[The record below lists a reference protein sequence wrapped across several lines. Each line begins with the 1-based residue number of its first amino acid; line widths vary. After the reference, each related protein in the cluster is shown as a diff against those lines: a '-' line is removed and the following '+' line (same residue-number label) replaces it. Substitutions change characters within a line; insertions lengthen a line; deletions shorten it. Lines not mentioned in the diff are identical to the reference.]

1 MRRWPYILVVDDDAD
16 FRTGLRIALEMKGYQ
31 VDEAAHGEEALLK
44 LLEKPPLL
52 VLLDLQMPVMNGRE
66 MLLAHAATPELKDV
80 PVVII
85 SGFGFEW
92 EAELM
97 GRRGT
102 SESPSKRRSWRR
114 PSPTAPAAAGHFPV
128 SGEAGGEATFLRVR
142 SSARARAIR
151 SLRTSANSCGGESA
165 SRATPKQPRVAEHE
179 RSPGVRAAG

>member
-16 FRTGLRIALEMKGYQ
+16 FRTGLRTALEMKGYQ
-31 VDEAAHGEEALLK
+31 VEEAANGEEALLK

-66 MLLAHAATPELKDV
+66 MLQRMRSTPELKDV

-97 GRRGT
+97 GAQGYIGKPFEPEELQKT
-102 SESPSKRRSWRR
+102 IANLLKPKLISVR
-114 PSPTAPAAAGHFPV
+114 PSAV
-128 SGEAGGEATFLRVR
+128 E
-142 SSARARAIR
+142 
-151 SLRTSANSCGGESA
+151 
-165 SRATPKQPRVAEHE
+165 KQR
-179 RSPGVRAAG
+179 

>member
-1 MRRWPYILVVDDDAD
+1 MRRWPYLLVVDDDAD
-16 FRTGLRIALEMKGYQ
+16 FRDGLRIALEMKGYQ

-66 MLLAHAATPELKDV
+66 MLQRMRATPELKDV

-97 GRRGT
+97 GAQGYIGK
-102 SESPSKRRSWRR
+102 P
-114 PSPTAPAAAGHFPV
+114 F
-128 SGEAGGEATFLRVR
+128 EAQELEATIANLLRPRLVTSR
-142 SSARARAIR
+142 SIPEKPVEKLR
-151 SLRTSANSCGGESA
+151 S
-165 SRATPKQPRVAEHE
+165 
-179 RSPGVRAAG
+179 

>member
-66 MLLAHAATPELKDV
+66 MLQRMRGTPELKDV

-97 GRRGT
+97 GAQGYIGK
-102 SESPSKRRSWRR
+102 P
-114 PSPTAPAAAGHFPV
+114 F
-128 SGEAGGEATFLRVR
+128 EAQELEATIANLLRPRLVTSRPTPEKPVEKLR
-142 SSARARAIR
+142 S
-151 SLRTSANSCGGESA
+151 
-165 SRATPKQPRVAEHE
+165 
-179 RSPGVRAAG
+179 